1 MWRGNSREGGAAAA
15 GEGRAAPR
23 SRGRV
28 SGPAA
33 AGRQGAGRGV
43 GRETEGSKEKPLGYQ
58 RSELGDAL
66 VGIVVHVVS
75 VIPREAAFQTIG
87 F

>member
-33 AGRQGAGRGV
+33 ARRQGAGRGV
-43 GRETEGSKEKPLGYQ
+43 GRETEGSKEKKSIAYQ
-58 RSELGDAL
+58 RNELGDAY
-66 VGIVVHVVS
+66 VGIMIDVVS
-75 VIPREAAFQTIG
+75 MISTEAAF
-87 F
+87 